1 MENTDQMQQVEYQIK
16 LHVETIKHELKLKD
30 KQFEKVDKRFEEL
43 YKYIDRRIETESAQ
57 LKDNMNFNRN
67 FTIMNIVF
75 VAAIVIMILL
85 NFLP

>member
-30 KQFEKVDKRFEEL
+30 KQFEKEDKRFEEL